1 MRKTEEYKLKFKNL
15 MDLVPVSSVAKQV
28 DTVEYEDTVVDSS
41 IRWVVGDR
49 VVYSDMRDVYTI
61 GPRLEEYFEF
71 FLTRKDYKAFVAA
84 CNKRRAEMK
93 QQIQK
98 QKH

>member
-93 QQIQK
+93 KQIQK